1 VGQKIHPYGFRLGVI
16 KEYKSRW
23 FADKEYA
30 DYVAEDDRVRK
41 YIRERV
47 RHSGVSRIDIERTR
61 DRVTIDV
68 WTARPGIVIGR
79 RGAEADAIRSALEKM
94 TGKQIKLNIQ
104 EVKTPELDAQVTA
117 HNVAEQL
124 RGRVSF
130 RRAMRRATQNAMKAG
145 AKGVRVQCSGRLG
158 GAEMSRTEWYREG
171 QVPLHTLRANID
183 YGFDEART
191 TYGRIGVKVWI
202 YRGEVLPDSDQ
213 RRSRAQQQRPKRS
226 GRGEGERQR
235 AGGRGSAGRGSSRR
249 STPTAGMG
257 DMAQERGTEE
267 APTAPQS
274 GQPAT
279 VSADDLPATAPQ
291 PTEQPMPETAPQQAV
306 PEAPA
311 DAEAVTPQQD
321 TDHTVPADAADA
333 ARAADADEARQPAAD
348 ATQAWD
354 AALAEE
360 NEEA

>member
-1 VGQKIHPYGFRLGVI
+1 
-16 KEYKSRW
+16 
-23 FADKEYA
+23 
-30 DYVAEDDRVRK
+30 
-41 YIRERV
+41 V

-79 RGAEADAIRSALEKM
+79 RGAEADAIRSVLEKM

-104 EVKTPELDAQVTA
+104 EVKSPELDAQVTA

-202 YRGEVLPDSDQ
+202 YRGEVLPDQEQ
-213 RRSRAQQQRPKRS
+213 RKTRAQQQRPRRS
-226 GRGEGERQR
+226 GRGSRRRSTPTVGMGEGEGERQR
-235 AGGRGSAGRGSSRR
+235 AGGRGSDVAR
-249 STPTAGMG
+249 
-257 DMAQERGTEE
+257 ERMNEQ
-267 APTAPQS
+267 APTAPPS
-274 GQPAT
+274 SQPPDVT
-279 VSADDLPATAPQ
+279 ADDLPQTAPA
-291 PTEQPMPETAPQQAV
+291 PTEQPMPAPETAPREEIPEQA
-306 PEAPA
+306 A
-311 DAEAVTPQQD
+311 DAEQ
-321 TDHTVPADAADA
+321 AADGEQK
-333 ARAADADEARQPAAD
+333 EA
-348 ATQAWD
+348 
-354 AALAEE
+354 
-360 NEEA
+360 

>member
-16 KEYKSRW
+16 KDHTSRW
-23 FADKEYA
+23 FADKEYS
-30 DYVAEDDRVRK
+30 DYVAEDDRIRK
-41 YIRERV
+41 FIRERV

-94 TGKQIKLNIQ
+94 SGKQIKLNIQ
-104 EVKTPELDAQVTA
+104 EVKSPELDAQVTA

-202 YRGEVLPDSDQ
+202 YRGEVLPDQDG
-213 RRSRAQQQRPKRS
+213 SRARRQQQRPRRS
-226 GRGEGERQR
+226 GRG
-235 AGGRGSAGRGSSRR
+235 GRGSGRR
-249 STPTAGMG
+249 SQQTAGMG
-257 DMAQERGTEE
+257 DMANERATEE
-267 APTAPQS
+267 AVTAPQTS
-274 GQPAT
+274 QPANVT
-279 VSADDLPATAPQ
+279 ADDLPQTAPA
-291 PTEQPMPETAPQQAV
+291 PTEQPVPETAPQEATPPQAAPA

-311 DAEAVTPQQD
+311 TEAAPAQ
-321 TDHTVPADAADA
+321 PADSGA
-333 ARAADADEARQPAAD
+333 
-348 ATQAWD
+348 
-354 AALAEE
+354 AEE
-360 NEEA
+360 QKEA

>member
-1 VGQKIHPYGFRLGVI
+1 MGQKIHPYGFRLGII
-16 KEYKSRW
+16 KDHTSRW
-23 FADKEYA
+23 FAVKEYSA
-30 DYVAEDDRVRK
+30 YVAEDTRIRRF
-41 YIRERV
+41 IRERV
-47 RHSGVSRIDIERTR
+47 RHSGVSHIDIERTR

-104 EVKTPELDAQVTA
+104 EIKSPELDAQVTA

-202 YRGEVLPDSDQ
+202 YRGEVLPDQEQ
-213 RRSRAQQQRPKRS
+213 RRQRAQQQRPRRAN
-226 GRGEGERQR
+226 RG
-235 AGGRGSAGRGSSRR
+235 GSRRR
-249 STPTAGMG
+249 STPTVGMG
-257 DMAQERGTEE
+257 DAAPERADEQ

-274 GQPAT
+274 GQPANIT
-279 VSADDLPATAPQ
+279 ADDLPQTAPTPLEQPAPEQAPQ
-291 PTEQPMPETAPQQAV
+291 PATATEPEPEPATATESEPATEPEPDPQPVMATESETQTETTDDSAA
-306 PEAPA
+306 A
-311 DAEAVTPQQD
+311 QD
-321 TDHTVPADAADA
+321 
-333 ARAADADEARQPAAD
+333 
-348 ATQAWD
+348 
-354 AALAEE
+354 
-360 NEEA
+360 EEA

>member
-16 KEYKSRW
+16 KDHTSRW
-23 FADKEYA
+23 FADKEYS
-30 DYVAEDDRVRK
+30 DYVAEDDRIRK
-41 YIRERV
+41 YIRSRV
-47 RHSGVSRIDIERTR
+47 RHSGVSRVDIERTR

-94 TGKQIKLNIQ
+94 TAKQIKLNIQ
-104 EVKTPELDAQVTA
+104 EVKSPELDAQVTA

-202 YRGEVLPDSDQ
+202 YRGEVLPDQEQ
-213 RRSRAQQQRPKRS
+213 RRSRAQQQRPRRS
-226 GRGEGERQR
+226 GRGGRRRTAPTAGMGEGERQR
-235 AGGRGSAGRGSSRR
+235 AGGRGSDEA
-249 STPTAGMG
+249 P
-257 DMAQERGTEE
+257 ERATEE
-267 APTAPQS
+267 APTAPPSSQLATITEGEGERERAGGRGS
-274 GQPAT
+274 EGEGERERAGGRGPTDDQPE
-279 VSADDLPATAPQ
+279 TAPAPTEQ
-291 PTEQPMPETAPQQAV
+291 TAPAPTEQP
-306 PEAPA
+306 APA
-311 DAEAVTPQQD
+311 PAESGNAPELNGNGED
-321 TDHTVPADAADA
+321 K
-333 ARAADADEARQPAAD
+333 EA
-348 ATQAWD
+348 
-354 AALAEE
+354 
-360 NEEA
+360 